1 MKFNPGLYLIIA
13 MIAFILGFLTLL
25 IQRKGGGIVSDPGS
39 FKSFSYSPGYSDMN
53 GASHYET
60 LKKDENETW
69 VIVTGDRDSFEEPM
83 VTKTY
88 EVSEDAVE
96 EFEAFLIERNV
107 LGLVNRKDSDE
118 FITDYSSWG
127 FSIVYDN
134 SAAGGSR
141 YETYSI
147 GEYKRYSD
155 KDYELIQETKD
166 RFHNLRG
173 RVLSETT
180 EEDN

>member
-25 IQRKGGGIVSDPGS
+25 IQRKGVGIVSDPGS

-96 EFEAFLIERNV
+96 EF
-107 LGLVNRKDSDE
+107 
-118 FITDYSSWG
+118 
-127 FSIVYDN
+127 
-134 SAAGGSR
+134 
-141 YETYSI
+141 
-147 GEYKRYSD
+147 
-155 KDYELIQETKD
+155 
-166 RFHNLRG
+166 
-173 RVLSETT
+173 
-180 EEDN
+180 